1 MEGQKKKQGKQDLNT
16 VKGVDDMRIDAVQTI
31 KDRLTM
37 REVLERYGYTADR
50 KGFIRCPFHSE
61 KTPSM
66 RIYEKDYHCFGCQ
79 EHGDVITFVQ
89 KLFNLSFQ
97 EVLKKID
104 IDFGL
109 NLYGDKTFEELRKSH
124 YQLKQLQ
131 AKRKREKAEREQ
143 SNVECWK
150 AFDEW
155 KRLDDNKQKLAPKTS
170 DEELHPL
177 FVEALQKLSYQVYL
191 LDCLETRRRVLNE
204 RTNNTVNAN

>member
-1 MEGQKKKQGKQDLNT
+1 MQFN
-16 VKGVDDMRIDAVQTI
+16 VVQTI

-37 REVLERYGYTADR
+37 REVLEYYGYEPNK
-50 KGFIRCPFHSE
+50 KGFICCMFHNE

-66 RIYEKDYHCFGCQ
+66 KIFEKDYHCFGCG

-97 EVLKKID
+97 EALKKID
-104 IDFGL
+104 VDFGL

-124 YQLKQLQ
+124 YQTKQLQ
-131 AKRKREKAEREQ
+131 AKREREKAEREQ
-143 SNVECWK
+143 IDVEYWA

-155 KRLDDNKQKLAPKTS
+155 KRLEDNKKNYAPKTP

-177 FVEALQKLSYQVYL
+177 FVEALQKLSYQIYL
-191 LDCLETRRRVLNE
+191 LDCLEARRRLLNE
-204 RTNNTVNAN
+204 RTNDTVNAN

>member
-1 MEGQKKKQGKQDLNT
+1 MQFN
-16 VKGVDDMRIDAVQTI
+16 VVQTI

-37 REVLERYGYTADR
+37 CEVLERYGYEPNK
-50 KGFIRCPFHSE
+50 KGFVCCPFHNE

-66 RIYEKDYHCFGCQ
+66 KIFEKDYHCFGCG

-97 EVLKKID
+97 EALKKID
-104 IDFGL
+104 VDFGL

-124 YQLKQLQ
+124 YQTKKLQ
-131 AKRKREKAEREQ
+131 AKQERKKAEKEQ
-143 SNVECWK
+143 ADNEYWA

-155 KRLDDNKQKLAPKTS
+155 KRLDDNKRNFAPKTP

-177 FVEALQKLSYQVYL
+177 FVEALQKLSYQTYL

-204 RTNNTVNAN
+204 RTNNTLNAN

>member
-1 MEGQKKKQGKQDLNT
+1 MQFN
-16 VKGVDDMRIDAVQTI
+16 VVQTI

-50 KGFIRCPFHSE
+50 KGFIRCPFHNE

-66 RIYEKDYHCFGCQ
+66 RIYDKDYHCFGCG
-79 EHGDVITFVQ
+79 EHGDGITFVQ

-97 EVLKKID
+97 ESLKKID

-124 YQLKQLQ
+124 YQTKQLQ
-131 AKRKREKAEREQ
+131 AKREREKAEKKQAE
-143 SNVECWK
+143 NEYWV

-155 KRLDDNKQKLAPKTS
+155 KRLEDNKQKFKPKTP

-177 FVEALQKLSYQVYL
+177 FVEALQKSAFQEYL
-191 LDCLETRRRVLNE
+191 LDCLETRRRLLNE
-204 RTNNTVNAN
+204 

>member
-1 MEGQKKKQGKQDLNT
+1 MQFNT
-16 VKGVDDMRIDAVQTI
+16 VQTI

-37 REVLERYGYTADR
+37 REVLEYYGYEPNK
-50 KGFIRCPFHSE
+50 KGFICCMFHNE

-66 RIYEKDYHCFGCQ
+66 KIFEKDYHCFGCG

-89 KLFNLSFQ
+89 KLFSLSFQ
-97 EVLKKID
+97 EALKKID

-124 YQLKQLQ
+124 YQTKRLQ
-131 AKRKREKAEREQ
+131 AKREREKAEKENADMRY
-143 SNVECWK
+143 WA

-155 KRLDDNKQKLAPKTS
+155 KRLEDNKQKFAPKTL

-177 FVEALQKLSYQVYL
+177 FVEALQKLSYQIYL
-191 LDCLETRRRVLNE
+191 LDCAEIRRCKN
-204 RTNNTVNAN
+204 

>member
-1 MEGQKKKQGKQDLNT
+1 MQFN
-16 VKGVDDMRIDAVQTI
+16 VVQTI

-37 REVLERYGYTADR
+37 CEVLERYGYEPNK
-50 KGFIRCPFHSE
+50 KGFVCCPFHNE

-66 RIYEKDYHCFGCQ
+66 KIFEKDYHCFGCG

-97 EVLKKID
+97 EALKKID
-104 IDFGL
+104 VDFGL

-124 YQLKQLQ
+124 YQTKKLQ
-131 AKRKREKAEREQ
+131 AKQERKKAEKEQ
-143 SNVECWK
+143 ADNEYWA

-155 KRLDDNKQKLAPKTS
+155 KRLDDNKRNFAPKTP

-177 FVEALQKLSYQVYL
+177 FVEALQKLSYQTYL
-191 LDCLETRRRVLNE
+191 LDCLETRRRLSNE

>member
-1 MEGQKKKQGKQDLNT
+1 MIKGGLPNDFIDEVRSKNDIVDVASKYLTLNRR
-16 VKGVDDMRIDAVQTI
+16 GGNFWAC
-31 KDRLTM
+31 
-37 REVLERYGYTADR
+37 
-50 KGFIRCPFHSE
+50 CPFHNE

-66 RIYEKDYHCFGCQ
+66 KIYEKDYHCFGCG

-97 EVLKKID
+97 EALKKID

-131 AKRKREKAEREQ
+131 AKREREKAEREQ
-143 SNVECWK
+143 SNVEYWA
-150 AFDEW
+150 AFDEC
-155 KRLDDNKQKLAPKTS
+155 KRLEDNRQKFAPKTP

-177 FVEALQKLSYQVYL
+177 FVEALQKLSYQTYL
-191 LDCLETRRRVLNE
+191 LDCLEIRRRLLNE
-204 RTNNTVNAN
+204 RTNDTVNAN

>member
-1 MEGQKKKQGKQDLNT
+1 
-16 VKGVDDMRIDAVQTI
+16 MRFNVVQTI

-37 REVLERYGYTADR
+37 REVLERYGYEPNN
-50 KGFIRCPFHSE
+50 KGFVCCMFHNE

-66 RIYEKDYHCFGCQ
+66 KIFEKDYHCFGCG

-97 EVLKKID
+97 EALKQID

-124 YQLKQLQ
+124 YQTKQLQ
-131 AKRKREKAEREQ
+131 AKREREKAEKE
-143 SNVECWK
+143 STNIEYWAV
-150 AFDEW
+150 FDEW
-155 KRLDDNKQKLAPKTS
+155 KRLGDNKQKFAPKTP

-177 FVEALQKLSYQVYL
+177 FVEALQKLSYQIYL
-191 LDCLETRRRVLNE
+191 LDCLETRRRLLNE
-204 RTNNTVNAN
+204 RTNDTVNAN

>member
-1 MEGQKKKQGKQDLNT
+1 
-16 VKGVDDMRIDAVQTI
+16 MRFNVVQTI

-37 REVLERYGYTADR
+37 REVLEHYGYEPNK
-50 KGFIRCPFHSE
+50 KGFVCCMFHSE

-66 RIYEKDYHCFGCQ
+66 KIFDKDYHCFGCG

-124 YQLKQLQ
+124 YQLKKLQ

-143 SNVECWK
+143 SNVEYWK

-155 KRLDDNKQKLAPKTS
+155 KRLDDNRRIYRPKS
-170 DEELHPL
+170 PNEELHPL
-177 FVEALQKLSYQVYL
+177 FVEALQKLSYQEYM
-191 LDCLETRRRVLNE
+191 LDCLEIRRRVLNE
-204 RTNNTVNAN
+204 RTNNTLNAN